1 MVRAGF
7 VQPGELT
14 RDLSPLSAENMTA
27 IALWNRMDGAVVY
40 PDVLY
45 LMALERVRDFRGM
58 LQRLDVLRKHFSNQ
72 AARQKH

>member
-1 MVRAGF
+1 MVRVGF
-7 VQPGELT
+7 ARPGELVGQ
-14 RDLSPLSAENMTA
+14 LCPLSQENMIA
-27 IALWNRMDGAVVY
+27 IALWNRMNGAIVY

-45 LMALERVRDFRGM
+45 LMALDGVTDFRGM